1 MFGTGNFDGVTRIS
15 VQGVALGGRSVEAI
29 MSADRDDHRS
39 SDDSQ
44 ATFLRLFLSTEKEL
58 FRCVAA
64 LVPCIADAEEIV
76 QQAAVTLWSK
86 FDQYDRS
93 QPFTPWACRFAIN
106 IAHQWVA
113 RRQRWQSLLDRGLA
127 EELTRRREELRP
139 QFETR
144 LRHLDGCL
152 EKLAPEQRAI
162 VEAYY
167 FRRKDVAVIAAESQR
182 SVDAVYKLLQ
192 RIRSLLRHC
201 IEGATQTGE
210 PLS

>member
-1 MFGTGNFDGVTRIS
+1 
-15 VQGVALGGRSVEAI
+15 
-29 MSADRDDHRS
+29 MSTDRDDRRTS
-39 SDDSQ
+39 NE
-44 ATFLRLFLSTEKEL
+44 ARACFLRLFLSAEREVYG
-58 FRCVAA
+58 CVLA
-64 LVPCIADAEEIV
+64 LVPSLADAEEIV
-76 QQAAVTLWSK
+76 QQTAVALWSK
-86 FDQYDRS
+86 FDQYDPAR
-93 QPFTPWACRFAIN
+93 PFTPWACRFAVN
-106 IAHQWVA
+106 ITHQWVA

-127 EELTRRREELRP
+127 EELTRRRVEMRP

-192 RIRSLLRHC
+192 GIRSMLRHC
-201 IEGATQTGE
+201 IEGAAQVGE
-210 PLS
+210 TLP